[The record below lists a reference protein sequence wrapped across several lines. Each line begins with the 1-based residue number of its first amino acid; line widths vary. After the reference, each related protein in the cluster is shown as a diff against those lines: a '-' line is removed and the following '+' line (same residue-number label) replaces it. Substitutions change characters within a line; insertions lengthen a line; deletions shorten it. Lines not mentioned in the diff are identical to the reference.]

1 MLIATAGKGSAGK
14 TLIAAA
20 VLKALAAEPGRML
33 VVDADAHES
42 LVEVLGSG
50 PVTSVGSLRS
60 ALETQLATLAWD
72 ESRVEALEAGLGEGV
87 LAKRA
92 GYDLL
97 AMGHWAPPGSQCT
110 VNRALDRSLA
120 ALMGRYDRV
129 LIDHEAG
136 MEQMG
141 RYSALP
147 IDRLLLV
154 VQPEVSFVRVA
165 GRILDRAREVRR
177 PILGCTLILNR
188 VTDARRSRPEFRE
201 ALDGL
206 MRIRPMT
213 LVEVPELEGAE
224 AEPRDPRLVAA
235 LAPLV
240 ADLQTSSLPR
250 PKEAS
255 RV

>member
-1 MLIATAGKGSAGK
+1 MVIATAGKGSAGK

-20 VLKALAAEPGRML
+20 VLSALAVEPQRIL

-42 LVEVLGSG
+42 LVDVLGPG
-50 PVTSVGSLRS
+50 WVTSVGSMRS
-60 ALETQLATLAWD
+60 AMEAQLATLAWD
-72 ESRVEALEAGLGEGV
+72 ESRVEALEAGMGEWV

-177 PILGCTLILNR
+177 PILGCTVILNR

-201 ALDGL
+201 ALDCL

-235 LAPLV
+235 LTPLV

>member
-20 VLKALAAEPGRML
+20 VLNALAAEPGRML

-87 LAKRA
+87 LARRA

-129 LIDHEAG
+129 LVDHEAG

-154 VQPEVSFVRVA
+154 VQPEVCFVRVA
-165 GRILDRAREVRR
+165 GRILERAREVRR

-188 VTDARRSRPEFRE
+188 VTDASRSRPAFRAE
-201 ALDGL
+201 LESL
-206 MRIRPMT
+206 RRVRPMS
-213 LVEVPELEGAE
+213 VIEVPELDGG
-224 AEPRDPRLVAA
+224 EPEPQDPRLVAA
-235 LAPLV
+235 LAPLI
-240 ADLQTSSLPR
+240 ADLQTSGMPR
-250 PKEAS
+250 LKEAN

>member
-20 VLKALAAEPGRML
+20 LLHALAADQRRML

-42 LVEVLGSG
+42 LVEVLEAGR
-50 PVTSVGSLRS
+50 VTSVGSMRS
-60 ALETQLATLAWD
+60 ALEAQLITLAWD
-72 ESRVEALEAGLGEGV
+72 ESRVEALEAGMGEMV
-87 LAKRA
+87 LVRRA

-120 ALMGRYDRV
+120 ALMGRYNWV
-129 LIDHEAG
+129 LVDHEAG

-165 GRILDRAREVRR
+165 SRILDRAREVRR
-177 PILGCTLILNR
+177 PILGCTVILNR
-188 VTDARRSRPEFRE
+188 VTDAKRSRPEFRE
-201 ALDGL
+201 ALASL
-206 MRIRPMT
+206 MRSRPMT
-213 LVEVPELEGAE
+213 LIEVPELDGAE

-240 ADLQTSSLPR
+240 ADLQTSGMPR
-250 PKEAS
+250 LKEAS

>member
-14 TLIAAA
+14 TLIAAS
-20 VLKALAAEPGRML
+20 VLGALTMEPRRIL
-33 VVDADAHES
+33 VVDADVHES
-42 LVEVLGSG
+42 LVEVLGQG

-60 ALETQLATLAWD
+60 ALEAQLATLAWD
-72 ESRVEALEAGLGEGV
+72 ESRVEALEAGMGELV
-87 LAKRA
+87 LAKRV

-110 VNRALDRSLA
+110 VNRSLDRSLA
-120 ALMGRYDRV
+120 ALMGRYDLV
-129 LIDHEAG
+129 LVDHEAG

-165 GRILDRAREVRR
+165 SRILDRAREVRR
-177 PILGCTLILNR
+177 PILGCTVILNR
-188 VTDARRSRPEFRE
+188 VTDAKRSRPEFRD
-201 ALDGL
+201 ALDAL
-206 MRIRPMT
+206 MRSRPMT
-213 LVEVPELEGAE
+213 LIDVPELDGSE
-224 AEPRDPRLVAA
+224 AEPRDPRLMAA
-235 LAPLV
+235 LAPV
-240 ADLQTSSLPR
+240 VTDLERSARPR
-250 PKEAS
+250 MKEAS